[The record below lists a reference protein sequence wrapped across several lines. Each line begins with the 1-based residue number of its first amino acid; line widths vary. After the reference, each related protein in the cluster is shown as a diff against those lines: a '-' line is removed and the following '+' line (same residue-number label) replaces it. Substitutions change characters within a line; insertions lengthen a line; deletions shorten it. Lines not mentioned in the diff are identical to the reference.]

1 MNIASP
7 AQATIVQGS
16 KYFRT
21 QSPTNPTHFF
31 SAGNTPGFTYV
42 RDICAPGDTSA
53 WLGPYVMGAAKT
65 DGGEFTTGVAD
76 KEEEQLMLQL
86 FPNPN
91 SGNPLIVK
99 TAALGNSATLAIY
112 NLQGDLVANHP

>member
-1 MNIASP
+1 
-7 AQATIVQGS
+7 
-16 KYFRT
+16 
-21 QSPTNPTHFF
+21 
-31 SAGNTPGFTYV
+31 
-42 RDICAPGDTSA
+42 
-53 WLGPYVMGAAKT
+53 MGAAKT

-112 NLQGDLVANHP
+112 NLQGDLVANHPLKPDGLTTIDVSALSNAVYLCRVTSPATVKTIRLVIQR